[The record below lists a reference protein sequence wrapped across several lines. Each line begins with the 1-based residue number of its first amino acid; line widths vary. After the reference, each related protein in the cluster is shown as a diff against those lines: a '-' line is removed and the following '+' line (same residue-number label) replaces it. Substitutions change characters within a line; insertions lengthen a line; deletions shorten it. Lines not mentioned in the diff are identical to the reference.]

1 MSMNATDPSPPV
13 VIHLTD
19 VIERQRINAF
29 IIRLVALS
37 WAVTFLDGFDMLVI
51 SFVAPYLRDG
61 FGADVISLGELFAT
75 GVFGAMLGGIAF
87 GWLGDRYGRRPI
99 IIASVVAF
107 GATSIAMALAPNMH
121 MLLILRFL
129 NGLALG
135 GLMPLAWALN
145 IEFVPSRY
153 RATVVTVIMMGYTLG
168 GVVAGPMTVWLA
180 PDYGWQSVFMVSGV
194 ATLVLVPILF
204 ALLPESARYLAVK
217 GRSPEKIARSLN
229 ALAPGLGARPQ
240 DHFTVTDE
248 AVASTGQSFRI
259 TTLFKGDLRPIT
271 SLLWLA
277 YIGSSMAVYFKSNWG
292 PIIFEDV
299 GFTRTQ
305 AAMIMSVSSIGG
317 SIAGLA
323 LMRFTDRLGPIAIA
337 FYPMLAAPLLL
348 VMGLAPVS
356 LQGLAAFS
364 LLSMAMISGT
374 HFGMHS
380 IAGIFYPSA
389 IRANGAGWA
398 TSVAKIGSI
407 FAPLLGGY
415 LLAMNMQPRL
425 LFVLLAATPLLSAV
439 SLVLLAR
446 VGKRRAARN
455 PVPTEN
461 TILPAKATKPNRK
474 YDHGSDCDPHNSALW
489 RGALRHRR
497 RQTVERRRFRR
508 HQGRDEPMGRM
519 RHSRDRVRQCRP
531 HRLQSPFRPSG
542 NRACGQKPAA
552 PPPEHAGN
560 IRRQQPHP
568 GGRDTGR

>member
-1 MSMNATDPSPPV
+1 MSIEGNDLSAPITIEVTD
-13 VIHLTD
+13 I
-19 VIERQRINAF
+19 IERQKINAF
-29 IIRLVALS
+29 VIRLVAIS
-37 WAVTFLDGFDMLVI
+37 WTVTFLDGFDMLVI

-61 FGADVISLGELFAT
+61 FGADAISLGQLFAI

-87 GWLGDRYGRRPI
+87 GWLGDRYGRRPV
-99 IIASVVAF
+99 IIASVAAF
-107 GATSIAMALAPNMH
+107 GITSIGIALAPSMPA
-121 MLLILRFL
+121 LLVLRFL

-145 IEFVPSRY
+145 IEYVPTRY

-180 PDYGWQSVFMVSGV
+180 PHYGWQSVFLLSGV
-194 ATLVLVPILF
+194 ATLILIPLLF

-217 GRSPEKIARSLN
+217 GRSPDKIARSLN
-229 ALAPGLGARPQ
+229 ALEPGLGARAQ
-240 DHFTVTDE
+240 DQFVVTDE
-248 AVASTGQSFRI
+248 AQATAGQNFRI
-259 TTLFKGDLRPIT
+259 ATLFKGDLRPIT
-271 SLLWLA
+271 TLLWLA

-323 LMRFTDRLGPIAIA
+323 LMRFTDRLGPIAII
-337 FYPMLAAPLLL
+337 FYPMLAVPLLL
-348 VMGLAPVS
+348 LMGLANVS
-356 LQGLAAFS
+356 LQGLAIFS

-415 LLAMNMQPRL
+415 LLAMAIPPRY
-425 LFVLLAATPLLSAV
+425 LFVLLALTPLLTAV
-439 SLVLLAR
+439 SLALLSRAR
-446 VGKRRAARN
+446 SRRMAAALS
-455 PVPTEN
+455 PVFP
-461 TILPAKATKPNRK
+461 PDHAVAVATAVTTK
-474 YDHGSDCDPHNSALW
+474 S
-489 RGALRHRR
+489 
-497 RQTVERRRFRR
+497 
-508 HQGRDEPMGRM
+508 
-519 RHSRDRVRQCRP
+519 
-531 HRLQSPFRPSG
+531 
-542 NRACGQKPAA
+542 
-552 PPPEHAGN
+552 
-560 IRRQQPHP
+560 
-568 GGRDTGR
+568 

>member
-1 MSMNATDPSPPV
+1 MTMNMNDSSSPV
-13 VIHLTD
+13 VIQVTD
-19 VIERQRINAF
+19 VIERQKINAF
-29 IIRLVALS
+29 VIRLVAIS
-37 WAVTFLDGFDMLVI
+37 WLVTFLDGFDMLVI

-61 FGADVISLGELFAT
+61 FGADVISLGELFAV

-87 GWLGDRYGRRPI
+87 GWLGDRFGRRPV
-99 IIASVVAF
+99 IIASVAAF
-107 GATSIAMALAPNMH
+107 GLTSIAMVLAPGMQAL
-121 MLLILRFL
+121 MMLRFL
-129 NGLALG
+129 NGVALG

-145 IEFVPSRY
+145 IEYVPGRY
-153 RATVVTVIMMGYTLG
+153 RATVVTVIMIGYTLG
-168 GVVAGPMTVWLA
+168 GVVAGPVTVWLA
-180 PDYGWQSVFMVSGV
+180 PHFGWQSVFMASGV
-194 ATLVLVPILF
+194 VTLLIVPLLF

-217 GRSPEKIARSLN
+217 GRSPEKIAMALN
-229 ALAPGLGARPQ
+229 ALEPGLGARPQ
-240 DHFTVTDE
+240 DRFVVIDE
-248 AVASTGQSFRI
+248 AAAPAGQNFRI
-259 TTLFKGDLRPIT
+259 ATLFKGDLRPIT

-317 SIAGLA
+317 SLAGLA

-337 FYPMLAAPLLL
+337 VYPMLAAPLLL
-348 VMGLAPVS
+348 LMGLAPVS
-356 LQGLAAFS
+356 LQGLAVFS

-415 LLAMNMQPRL
+415 LLAMNMPPRL

-446 VGKRRAARN
+446 AGKRRAAAT
-455 PVPTEN
+455 PAPIETIVP
-461 TILPAKATKPNRK
+461 PAQAVT
-474 YDHGSDCDPHNSALW
+474 
-489 RGALRHRR
+489 
-497 RQTVERRRFRR
+497 T
-508 HQGRDEPMGRM
+508 
-519 RHSRDRVRQCRP
+519 RP
-531 HRLQSPFRPSG
+531 
-542 NRACGQKPAA
+542 
-552 PPPEHAGN
+552 
-560 IRRQQPHP
+560 
-568 GGRDTGR
+568 